1 MNSKF
6 IFIIAFFAIFLGI
19 ASLTGL
25 FSPKHPATDVKKK
38 EPIKVTFYLTNQ
50 SVNIGQAF
58 EKYMLNQHVMTR
70 SQAIRLYGISDNRS
84 FHFFKGMVARRN
96 LSQGQ
101 AVTQQDFS
109 MPQSPDYLAL
119 ITPKD
124 KIAYPIA
131 FSLQQVDVMKI
142 HSNEFVNVMLL
153 SSSKGMVNA
162 EPRSFNQVSG
172 LTVSPLLR
180 HVKVLTVHH
189 NDKNKSEISVLLALS
204 QKQITKTIIAQRIG
218 KLYIFRMNDPNGFDH
233 GGQST
238 VTVRD
243 VIPGYV
249 AVKEL
254 RGKSLSVDSTIQE
267 R

>member
-25 FSPKHPATDVKKK
+25 FSPKHTSTDVKKS
-38 EPIKVTFYLTNQ
+38 EPVEVTFYLTNQ
-50 SVNIGQAF
+50 PVKAGQSF
-58 EKYMLNQHVMTR
+58 EKHMLNKHVMTR
-70 SQAIRLYGISDNRS
+70 SQAIRLYGISDNRY

-96 LSQGQ
+96 IVQGQ
-101 AVTQQDFS
+101 SVTQQDFS
-109 MPQSPDYLAL
+109 VPQSSDYLAL

-131 FSLQQVDVMKI
+131 FNLQQVDVMKI
-142 HSNEFVNVMLL
+142 HTNEFVNVMLL
-153 SSSKGMVNA
+153 SSSKGTVNA
-162 EPRSFNQVSG
+162 EPSSFKHVSG

-180 HVKVLTVHH
+180 HVKVLTVNHD
-189 NDKNKSEISVLLALS
+189 DKNKSKMSVVLALS
-204 QKQITKTIIAQRIG
+204 QKQIAKTIIAQRIG
-218 KLYIFRMNDPNGFDH
+218 KLYIFRINASGTFAY
-233 GGQST
+233 GEQSK

-254 RGKSLSVDSTIQE
+254 RGKSFSVDNAIQE